1 MKMISE
7 TGIIDGYIEV
17 NFMNVNERIEAV
29 RALMREKGIDVYYIP
44 NEDDHLSQEYTA
56 EYFQC
61 KSFISGF
68 SGEAGC
74 VIITEDFAGLWTDGR
89 YFTQAE
95 NELKGTCVEL
105 MRMRQE
111 GVPDALDFLVDAV
124 KEGGSV
130 GYDGRVVSA
139 AVSLG
144 LKRRLAYKKAKLVTE
159 FDLAGEVWGKERP
172 SMPLEPLFTLAKKWT
187 GESAEERIAR
197 VREAMKAKNADVL
210 VLTALEDPCWML
222 NVRGNDI
229 ACTPVVYA
237 FAMVTMRS
245 VSYYVSLKKVDEKL
259 KTYFRDNKV
268 TLKGYDQLAKDLA
281 KLHGK
286 KIWASMNQLNTHLY
300 ASLAEDN
307 SIINETSPITMFR
320 AIKNSTEIRNLKN
333 AHVKDGV
340 AMVQFIHWVKENVG
354 KGDMSEL
361 SAQNYLYDRR
371 SKQKDYIEP
380 SFHTICAY
388 QANAAMMHYSADEN
402 NFAMVKPRGVLLV
415 DSGGTYKDGTT
426 DITRTIALDE
436 LSETE
441 KKYYTMVLK
450 GHLALARAKFLYG
463 TAGVNLDILARGPMW
478 QMDIDYQCGTGHGV
492 GHVLSVHEGPHGI
505 RWGLPRK
512 TEGERFEP
520 GMIVTDEPG
529 IYLPHEIGIRIEN
542 ELLVVKGTK
551 NFYGQ
556 FLAFENVTYCPYD
569 LDAVD
574 VNYLNDEEIDQ
585 INDYHAMVYEKLK
598 DLLNESDRQWLC
610 NACRKIARS

>member
-1 MKMISE
+1 
-7 TGIIDGYIEV
+7 
-17 NFMNVNERIEAV
+17 MNVKERIK
-29 RALMREKGIDVYYIP
+29 ALRGLMAERGIDVYYIP

-56 EYFQC
+56 GYFQC
-61 KSFISGF
+61 KSYISGF
-68 SGEAGC
+68 SGESGC
-74 VIITEDFAGLWTDGR
+74 VIVTQDFAGLWTDGR

-95 NELKGTCVEL
+95 NELKGTGVEL

-111 GVPDALDFLVDAV
+111 GVPDAIDFMVSALG
-124 KEGGSV
+124 EGGTL

-139 AVSLG
+139 ADSLA
-144 LKRRLAYKKAKLVTE
+144 LKRRIAFKHAKLVTE
-159 FDLAGEVWGKERP
+159 YDLAGEVWGSQRP
-172 SMPLEPLFTLAKKWT
+172 AMPDAPVYVLAKKWT

-197 VREAMKAKNADVL
+197 VREAMKAKKADVL

-222 NVRGNDI
+222 NLRGDDI
-229 ACTPVVYA
+229 PCTPVVYA
-237 FAMVTMRS
+237 FALVSARS
-245 VSYYVSLKKVDEKL
+245 VSYYVDSIKVNDKVREYLKE
-259 KTYFRDNKV
+259 NKV
-268 TLKGYDQLAKDLA
+268 TLKPYGRLASDLS

-286 KIWASMNQLNTHLY
+286 RIWAPLNQLNTQLYSHL
-300 ASLAEDN
+300 ADDN

-320 AIKNSTEIRNLKN
+320 AVKNSVEIRNLRN

-340 AMVQFIHWVKENVG
+340 AMVQFIHWVKENVS
-354 KGDMSEL
+354 KGGMTEL

-371 SKQKDYIEP
+371 SEQKDYIEP

-388 QANAAMMHYSADEN
+388 QANGAMMHYSADEN
-402 NFAMVKPRGVLLV
+402 NYADISPRGVLLV

-426 DITRTIALDE
+426 DITRTIAMDE
-436 LSETE
+436 LTETE

-463 TAGVNLDILARGPMW
+463 TAGCNLDILARGPMW

-512 TEGERFEP
+512 SEGERFEP

-529 IYLPHEIGIRIEN
+529 IYIPHEIGIRIEN
-542 ELLVVKGTK
+542 ELLVVKGVK

-556 FLAFENVTYCPYD
+556 FLEFENVTYCPYD
-569 LDAVD
+569 LDAID
-574 VNYLNDEEIDQ
+574 VKYLNEEEIDQ
-585 INDYHAMVYEKLK
+585 LNAYHAMVYEKLA
-598 DLLNESDRQWLC
+598 DLLNEDDRAWL
-610 NACRKIARS
+610 AKATAKVARV

>member
-1 MKMISE
+1 
-7 TGIIDGYIEV
+7 
-17 NFMNVNERIEAV
+17 MNVNERIEAI
-29 RALMREKGIDVYYIP
+29 RRRMDEKGIDVYYIP

-61 KSFISGF
+61 KSFVSGF
-68 SGEAGC
+68 SGESGC
-74 VIITEDFAGLWTDGR
+74 VIITKDFAGLWTDGR

-139 AVSLG
+139 SVSLA
-144 LKRRLAYKKAKLVTE
+144 LKRKLAFKKAKLVTKY
-159 FDLAGEVWGKERP
+159 DLAGEVWGKERP
-172 SMPLEPLFTLAKKWT
+172 AMPKEKLFVLAAKWT
-187 GESAEERIAR
+187 GETASERIAR
-197 VREAMKAKNADVL
+197 VRAAMKTNHADVL
-210 VLTALEDPCWML
+210 VLTALEDPCWLL

-229 ACTPVVYA
+229 ACTPVAYA
-237 FAMVTMRS
+237 FALITMRS
-245 VSYYVSLKKVDEKL
+245 VSYYIDKDKLTKKVSDHLAE
-259 KTYFRDNKV
+259 NKV
-268 TLKGYDQLAKDLA
+268 TVKPYNKLASDLA

-286 KIWASMNQLNTHLY
+286 RIWTSLSQLNTELY
-300 ASLAEDN
+300 SSLAEDN
-307 SIINETSPITMFR
+307 SIINETSPVVMFR
-320 AIKNSTEIRNLKN
+320 AVKNSTEIRNLRN
-333 AHVKDGV
+333 AHIKDGV
-340 AMVQFIHWVKENVG
+340 AMVQFIHWVKDNVS
-354 KGDMSEL
+354 KGGMSEL
-361 SAQNYLYDRR
+361 SAQNYLYERR
-371 SKQKDYIEP
+371 SEQKDYIEP

-402 NFAMVKPRGVLLV
+402 NYAMIEPRGVLLV

-436 LSETE
+436 LTETE

-463 TAGVNLDILARGPMW
+463 TAGSNLDILARGPMW

-512 TEGERFEP
+512 SEGERFEP
-520 GMIVTDEPG
+520 GMIVTNEPG
-529 IYLPHEIGIRIEN
+529 IYLPYEIGIRIEN

-556 FLAFENVTYCPYD
+556 FLEFENVTYCPYD
-569 LDAVD
+569 LDAID
-574 VNYLNDEEIDQ
+574 VKYLNDEEIEQ
-585 INDYHAMVYEKLK
+585 INAYHETVYEKLA
-598 DLLNESDRQWLC
+598 DRLDASDREWLKK
-610 NACRKIARS
+610 ATGKIVKA

>member
-1 MKMISE
+1 
-7 TGIIDGYIEV
+7 
-17 NFMNVNERIEAV
+17 MNVNERIEAL

-56 EYFQC
+56 PYFQC
-61 KSFISGF
+61 KSYISGF

-74 VIITEDFAGLWTDGR
+74 VIVTKDFAGLWTDGR

-95 NELKGTCVEL
+95 HELEGTCVEL

-111 GVPDALDFLVDAV
+111 GVPDAMDFLVDALP
-124 KEGGSV
+124 ENGTL

-139 AVSLG
+139 ADSLG
-144 LKRRLAYKKAKLVTE
+144 LKRRISFKHGKLVTE
-159 FDLAGEVWGKERP
+159 YDLAGSVWGKERP
-172 SMPLEPLFTLAKKWT
+172 AMPKEPLFVLAKKWT
-187 GESAEERIAR
+187 GESCEERIAR
-197 VREAMKAKNADVL
+197 VREAMKEKKADVL
-210 VLTALEDPCWML
+210 VLTALEDPCWLL
-222 NVRGNDI
+222 NLRGNDI
-229 ACTPVVYA
+229 ACTPVAYA

-245 VSYYVSLKKVDEKL
+245 VSYYADGDKVTEKVKAYLDE
-259 KTYFRDNKV
+259 NKV
-268 TLKGYDQLAKDLA
+268 TLKPYDRLAKDLA

-286 KIWASMNQLNTHLY
+286 RIWASLKQLNTALY
-300 ASLAEDN
+300 TNLAEDN

-320 AIKNSTEIRNLKN
+320 AIKNSTEIRNLRN

-340 AMVQFIHWVKENVG
+340 AMVQFIHWVKENVS
-354 KGDMSEL
+354 KGDMTEL

-371 SKQKDYIEP
+371 SEQKDYIEP

-388 QANAAMMHYSADEN
+388 QANGAMMHYSADEN
-402 NFAMVKPRGVLLV
+402 NYAEIKPRGVLLV

-436 LSETE
+436 LTETE

-450 GHLALARAKFLYG
+450 GHLALSRAKFLYG
-463 TAGVNLDILARGPMW
+463 TAGFNLDILARGPMW

-505 RWGLPRK
+505 RWGMPRK
-512 TEGERFEP
+512 SEGERFEP
-520 GMIVTDEPG
+520 GMIVTNEPG

-556 FLAFENVTYCPYD
+556 FLEFENVTYCPYD
-569 LDAVD
+569 LDAID
-574 VNYLNDEEIDQ
+574 VKYLNDEEIEQ
-585 INDYHAMVYEKLK
+585 LNAYHEMVYEKLA
-598 DLLNESDRQWLC
+598 DRLDESDRAWLKE
-610 NACRKIARS
+610 ATRRISRA

>member
-1 MKMISE
+1 
-7 TGIIDGYIEV
+7 
-17 NFMNVNERIEAV
+17 MNVNERIEAI
-29 RALMREKGIDVYYIP
+29 RRRMDEKGIDVYYIP

-61 KSFISGF
+61 KSFVSGF
-68 SGEAGC
+68 SGESGC
-74 VIITEDFAGLWTDGR
+74 VIITKDFAGLWTDGR

-111 GVPDALDFLVDAV
+111 GVPDALDFLVNAV

-139 AVSLG
+139 SVSLA
-144 LKRRLAYKKAKLVTE
+144 LKRKLAFKKAKLVTKY
-159 FDLAGEVWGKERP
+159 DLAGEVWGKERP
-172 SMPLEPLFTLAKKWT
+172 AMPKEKLFVLAAKWT
-187 GESAEERIAR
+187 GETASERIAR
-197 VREAMKAKNADVL
+197 VRAAMKTNHADVL
-210 VLTALEDPCWML
+210 VLTALEDPCWLL

-229 ACTPVVYA
+229 ACTPVAYA
-237 FAMVTMRS
+237 FALITMRS
-245 VSYYVSLKKVDEKL
+245 VSYYIDKDKLTKKVSDHLAE
-259 KTYFRDNKV
+259 NKV
-268 TLKGYDQLAKDLA
+268 TVKPYNKLASDLA

-286 KIWASMNQLNTHLY
+286 RIWTSLSQLNTELY
-300 ASLAEDN
+300 SSLAEDN
-307 SIINETSPITMFR
+307 SIINETSPVVMFR
-320 AIKNSTEIRNLKN
+320 AVKNSTEIRNLRN
-333 AHVKDGV
+333 AHIKDGV
-340 AMVQFIHWVKENVG
+340 AMVQFIHWVKDNVS
-354 KGDMSEL
+354 KGGMSEL
-361 SAQNYLYDRR
+361 SAQNYLYERR
-371 SKQKDYIEP
+371 SEQKDYIEP

-402 NFAMVKPRGVLLV
+402 NYAMIEPRGVLLV

-436 LSETE
+436 LTETE

-463 TAGVNLDILARGPMW
+463 TAGSNLDILARGPMW

-512 TEGERFEP
+512 SEGERFEP
-520 GMIVTDEPG
+520 GMIVTNEPG
-529 IYLPHEIGIRIEN
+529 IYLPYEIGIRIEN

-556 FLAFENVTYCPYD
+556 FLEFENVTYCPYD
-569 LDAVD
+569 LDAID
-574 VNYLNDEEIDQ
+574 VKYLNDEEIEQ
-585 INDYHAMVYEKLK
+585 INAYHETVYEKLA
-598 DLLNESDRQWLC
+598 DRLDASDREWLKK
-610 NACRKIARS
+610 ATGKIVKA

>member
-1 MKMISE
+1 
-7 TGIIDGYIEV
+7 
-17 NFMNVNERIEAV
+17 MNVNERIEAI
-29 RALMREKGIDVYYIP
+29 RRRMDEKGIDVYYIP

-61 KSFISGF
+61 KSFVSGF
-68 SGEAGC
+68 SGESGC
-74 VIITEDFAGLWTDGR
+74 VIITKDFAGLWTDGR

-124 KEGGSV
+124 KEEGSV

-139 AVSLG
+139 SVSLA
-144 LKRRLAYKKAKLVTE
+144 LKRKLAFKKAKLVTKY
-159 FDLAGEVWGKERP
+159 DLAGEVWGKERP
-172 SMPLEPLFTLAKKWT
+172 AMPKEKLFVLAAKWT
-187 GESAEERIAR
+187 GETASERIAR
-197 VREAMKAKNADVL
+197 VRAAMKTNHADVL
-210 VLTALEDPCWML
+210 VLTALEDPCWLL

-229 ACTPVVYA
+229 ACTPVAYA
-237 FAMVTMRS
+237 FALITMRS
-245 VSYYVSLKKVDEKL
+245 VSYYIDKDKLTKKVSDHLAE
-259 KTYFRDNKV
+259 NKV
-268 TLKGYDQLAKDLA
+268 TVKPYNKLASDLA

-286 KIWASMNQLNTHLY
+286 RIWTSLSQLNTELY
-300 ASLAEDN
+300 SSLAEDN
-307 SIINETSPITMFR
+307 SIINETSPVVMFR
-320 AIKNSTEIRNLKN
+320 AVKNSTEIRNLRN
-333 AHVKDGV
+333 AHIKDGV
-340 AMVQFIHWVKENVG
+340 AMVQFIHWVKDNVS
-354 KGDMSEL
+354 KGGMSEL
-361 SAQNYLYDRR
+361 SAQNYLYERR
-371 SKQKDYIEP
+371 SEQKDYIEP

-402 NFAMVKPRGVLLV
+402 NYAMIEPRGVLLV

-436 LSETE
+436 LTETE

-463 TAGVNLDILARGPMW
+463 TAGSNLDILARGPMW

-512 TEGERFEP
+512 SEGERFEP
-520 GMIVTDEPG
+520 GMIVTNEPG
-529 IYLPHEIGIRIEN
+529 IYLPYEIGIRIEN

-556 FLAFENVTYCPYD
+556 FLEFENVTYCPYD
-569 LDAVD
+569 LDAID
-574 VNYLNDEEIDQ
+574 VKYLNDEEIEQ
-585 INDYHAMVYEKLK
+585 INAYHETVYEKLA
-598 DLLNESDRQWLC
+598 DRLDASDREWLKK
-610 NACRKIARS
+610 ATGKIVKA